1 MKELGENFSKSGIE
15 VHGFSS
21 LDNVFWNLNQ
31 EDIYK
36 IILDRGEGKVSKDG
50 AMVVKTGIHTGR
62 SAQDKF
68 VVKESKNK
76 DSIWWDNAKEM
87 SEENFL
93 RFKILWGE
101 AILCSGS
108 PIAIPIVFLPTSS
121 PISRFPAFIC
131 VIVSSML
138 QIVMSRVSTYQL
150 YTKE

>member
-87 SEENFL
+87 SEENKSL
-93 RFKILWGE
+93 
-101 AILCSGS
+101 S
-108 PIAIPIVFLPTSS
+108 
-121 PISRFPAFIC
+121 
-131 VIVSSML
+131 
-138 QIVMSRVSTYQL
+138 QIINFRIEKL
-150 YTKE
+150 NKLKEMGFDPYPHKY

>member
-36 IILDRGEGKVSKDG
+36 IILDRGEGKISKDG
-50 AMVVKTGIHTGR
+50 ALVVKTGIHTGR

-76 DSIWWDNAKEM
+76 DSIWCDNAKEM
-87 SEENFL
+87 SEENFDHLYRDMIEFSENKDLFVQDLFALNFLML
-93 RFKILWGE
+93 RF
-101 AILCSGS
+101 
-108 PIAIPIVFLPTSS
+108 
-121 PISRFPAFIC
+121 
-131 VIVSSML
+131 
-138 QIVMSRVSTYQL
+138 
-150 YTKE
+150 